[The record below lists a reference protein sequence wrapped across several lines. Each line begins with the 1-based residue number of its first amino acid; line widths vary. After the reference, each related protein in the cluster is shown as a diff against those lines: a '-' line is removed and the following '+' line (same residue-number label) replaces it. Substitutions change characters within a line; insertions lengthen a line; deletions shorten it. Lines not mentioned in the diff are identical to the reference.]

1 MRKAFYISALIC
13 ASLLAGC
20 RKENFGTAVEPGLP
34 ASLDVVVNLGSGSN
48 VAMTRGIYD
57 YESEISELMLIM
69 FSAEGRK
76 MVIDLTGNLKAGP
89 AGGTYGAAR
98 TYTLSAPVKYDCY
111 GKLILSGT
119 YEVYA
124 IANWSSPFCGLT
136 KDALLSLDKED
147 LADAVASNKKLAIGV
162 TGDQK
167 FPMTGYAKGQNVY
180 PDSEASANATKIEV
194 DLKRL
199 ISHIELNFR
208 NGNGEENPE
217 NPQFVPHSYSIY
229 NLPKDSWLMSRGDE
243 EEKNLKSNCA
253 YGNVEKIEVTGSG
266 EIEFFMLENVK
277 KKADASCATYNDRD
291 KWNVGSSTEGTAS
304 AEDNADGGVSSA
316 KGTAPGDKTWT
327 YAPEGS
333 TFIVVSGEYTGKSY
347 IGNVSY
353 TIHLGNFSGTNLT
366 ASTSGYD
373 NFTVNRNEYQKYTI
387 TVNGVNNIV
396 GEVTVGE
403 TTGVERQP
411 GAEGVLTDMTK
422 SSNFVL
428 DGHYENVIL
437 AFALPASTSTPQI
450 IVKTPYN
457 QMKPYSLGG
466 NLEGVDYKWVKF
478 GKPAGTA
485 TLAAY
490 PGADK
495 VLDIKGLSEKL
506 GAYKGGTSEYFIVDN
521 GTVYVQ
527 AYVDEYFYDTNPVT
541 GAAASWPEFVNQE
554 NRVLIFNPS
563 SATSADGNTTLYP
576 DYSFQ
581 ISQRSIRTTYNTDAS
596 IEAFGIE
603 TWNET
608 GRTAFG
614 TAASTSGLDNSFGW
628 KNNKILL
635 SGNAEGTNAGSWPA
649 PAKTL
654 GYTTS
659 VTSNDKSAHVWFTE
673 GNGVLEGYYA
683 CMSRNRD
690 ENNNGKIEDAEL
702 KWYLPAIN
710 QYLLLWCGE
719 NYLYGD
725 TRLVD
730 PADIPKITDATEYG
744 NGKYNL
750 FTSST
755 VNEYWAVEGVS
766 YGEGENSN
774 GLRCI
779 RNLKTHNAV
788 TARLSDTTA
797 NTIRVVGARTLRQQ
811 VMTGEYPAHRDR
823 DEENTLFGAFKV
835 ASSALG
841 ATYTADDI
849 RSKSLCSAYSE
860 ESDGSDAGAWRIPN
874 QKELMLMS
882 QNGYLKDIQNVA
894 DVAYASRTWFVNYD
908 VSTVG
913 NSRGNPYYYWYYQG
927 VPNISISTNHASL
940 KFRIRCV
947 RDVVE

>member
-20 RKENFGTAVEPGLP
+20 QKENFGTAVEPGLP

-89 AGGTYGAAR
+89 AGGKYGAAR
-98 TYTLSAPVKYDCY
+98 TYTLSAPVTADCY
-111 GKLILSGT
+111 GKRILSGT

-136 KDALLSLDKED
+136 KDELLSLDKDD
-147 LADAVASNKKLAIGV
+147 LVEAVASNKKLATGV
-162 TGDQK
+162 TGSQK
-167 FPMTGYAKGQNVY
+167 FPMTGYAKEQIVY
-180 PDSEASANATKIEV
+180 PDSETSANATRIEV
-194 DLKRL
+194 SLKRL
-199 ISHIELNFR
+199 ISHIEMNFK
-208 NGNGEENPE
+208 NGTGNE

-229 NLPKDSWLMSRGDE
+229 NLHMGSWLMSQVDAEGANR
-243 EEKNLKSNCA
+243 KSDCA
-253 YGNVEKIEVTGSG
+253 YVTKENIEVTGSG
-266 EIEFFMLENVK
+266 VIEFFMLENVK
-277 KKADASCATYNDRD
+277 GKAAESCATYNDRD
-291 KWNVGSSTEGTAS
+291 KWSGSSSTEGTAS

-316 KGTAPGDKTWT
+316 KGTAPGDKKWT

-366 ASTSGYD
+366 ASTSGYN

-403 TTGVERQP
+403 HVGEEIQP
-411 GAEGVLTDMTK
+411 GAEGILTDMTK

-437 AFALPASTSTPQI
+437 KFALPASTSNPQI

-457 QMKPYSLGG
+457 QMKPYSLKDAD
-466 NLEGVDYKWVKF
+466 LTGVDYKWVKF
-478 GKPAGTA
+478 GKPEGTA

-495 VLDIKGLSEKL
+495 VLDIKGLAEKL
-506 GAYKGGTSEYFIVDN
+506 SAYKEGTSDYFIVEND
-521 GTVYVQ
+521 TVYVQ
-527 AYVDEYFYDTNPVT
+527 AYVDEYFYEKNPVT
-541 GAAASWPEFVNQE
+541 GGAASWPEFVNQD

-614 TAASTSGLDNSFGW
+614 TAASTSELDNSFGW

-635 SGNAEGTNAGSWPA
+635 SGNAEGTNAGSWPE

-719 NYLYGD
+719 EYLYGD

-730 PADIPKITDATEYG
+730 PADISKITETDYNAG
-744 NGKYNL
+744 VYNL
-750 FTSST
+750 YNSSYAH
-755 VNEYWAVEGVS
+755 EYWAVEGVS
-766 YGEGENSN
+766 YGPAGPQSC
-774 GLRCI
+774 GVRCI
-779 RNLKTHNAV
+779 RNLKTYNAKTQPISSV
-788 TARLSDTTA
+788 SG
-797 NTIRVVGARTLRQQ
+797 NTITITGVRSLRQQ
-811 VMTGEYPAHRDR
+811 AMSGEYASHNDR
-823 DEENTLFGAFKV
+823 DPENNLYKAFEV
-835 ASSALG
+835 ATSYLPGPYSASQVK
-841 ATYTADDI
+841 TE
-849 RSKSLCSAYSE
+849 SLCASYSQD
-860 ESDGSDAGAWRIPN
+860 SNGSDVGQWRIPN
-874 QKELMLMS
+874 QKELMIMG
-882 QNGYLKDIQNVA
+882 QNGFLDDIKPSTGNSTEG
-894 DVAYASRTWFVNYD
+894 YASRTEFIRADLRSRTNPYFYMYWNGPTIT
-908 VSTVG
+908 VSTNNV
-913 NSRGNPYYYWYYQG
+913 N
-927 VPNISISTNHASL
+927 V
-940 KFRIRCV
+940 FRIRCV
-947 RDVVE
+947 RDVTQ

>member
-76 MVIDLTGNLKAGP
+76 MVIDLTGNLNAGP

-98 TYTLSAPVKYDCY
+98 TYTLAAPVKLDCY
-111 GKLILSGT
+111 GKTILSGT

-124 IANWSSPFCGLT
+124 IANWSSPFGGLT
-136 KDALLSLDKED
+136 KDDLLKLDKEG
-147 LADAVASNKKLAIGV
+147 LAAAVASNSGLATGV
-162 TGDQK
+162 TGSQK
-167 FPMTGYAKGQNVY
+167 FPMTGYAKEQIVY
-180 PDSEASANATKIEV
+180 PDSETSANATRIEV
-194 DLKRL
+194 SLKRL
-199 ISHIELNFR
+199 ISHIEMNFV
-208 NGNGEENPE
+208 NGTGSENP
-217 NPQFVPHSYSIY
+217 NFVPHSYSIY
-229 NLPKDSWLMSRGDE
+229 NLPGSSWLMSRGDKE
-243 EEKNLKSNCA
+243 GDNLKSDCA
-253 YGNVEKIEVTGSG
+253 YGDKENIEVTGSG
-266 EIEFFMLENVK
+266 VIEFFMLENVK
-277 KKADASCATYNDRD
+277 EKAVGACAAYNDRD
-291 KWNVGSSTEGTAS
+291 KWSGGSSA
-304 AEDNADGGVSSA
+304 AE
-316 KGTAPGDKTWT
+316 TAPGNKTWT

-353 TIHLGNFSGTNLT
+353 TIHLGNFSGTDLK
-366 ASTSGYD
+366 ASKSGFD

-387 TVNGVNNIV
+387 TVNGVSNIV

-403 TTGVERQP
+403 HVGEEIQP
-411 GAEGVLTDMTK
+411 GAEGILTDMTK

-437 AFALPASTSTPQI
+437 KFALPASTSNPQI

-457 QMKPYSLGG
+457 QMKPYSLNGD
-466 NLEGVDYKWVKF
+466 LEGVDYKWVKF

-541 GAAASWPEFVNQE
+541 GGAASWPEFVNQE

-596 IEAFGIE
+596 VEAFGIE

-614 TAASTSGLDNSFGW
+614 TAKSTDGLDNSFGW

-635 SGNAEGTNAGSWPA
+635 SGSYGNANAGTWLA
-649 PAKTL
+649 DAKTL

-659 VTSNDKSAHVWFTE
+659 VTSNDKSAHVWFST
-673 GNGVLEGYYA
+673 GDGVLEGYYA

-730 PADIPKITDATEYG
+730 PAYIPNITNANDYG
-744 NGKYNL
+744 TGKYNL

-766 YGEGENSN
+766 YGTSGNSN

-779 RNLKTHNAV
+779 RNLKTYNAE
-788 TARLSDTTA
+788 TARLSESNTSTK
-797 NTIRVVGARTLRQQ
+797 TIRVVGARTLRQQ
-811 VMTGEYPAHRDR
+811 VMTGEYRAHRDR

-835 ASSALG
+835 ATSALG
-841 ATYTADDI
+841 ATYTAEQI
-849 RSKSLCSAYSE
+849 RTGDLCSTYSE
-860 ESDGSDAGAWRIPN
+860 ESDRSDAGAWRIPN

-882 QNGYLKDIQNVA
+882 QNGYLDDISGVSN
-894 DVAYASRTWFVNYD
+894 VAYASCTWFVNYD
-908 VSTVG
+908 KVDVG
-913 NSRGNPYYYWYYQG
+913 ASRGNPYYYWYYQG
-927 VPNISISTNHASL
+927 VPNISISTNPASL
-940 KFRIRCV
+940 KFSIRCV
-947 RDVVE
+947 RDVVQ

>member
-1 MRKAFYISALIC
+1 MMSVMRKAFYISALIC

-89 AGGTYGAAR
+89 AGGTYGAPR
-98 TYTLSAPVKYDCY
+98 TYTLAAPVTADCY
-111 GKLILSGT
+111 GKRILSGT

-136 KDALLSLDKED
+136 KDDLLKLDKEG
-147 LADAVASNKKLAIGV
+147 LAAAVASNSGLATGV
-162 TGDQK
+162 TGSQK
-167 FPMTGYAKGQNVY
+167 FPMTGYAKEQIVY
-180 PDSEASANATKIEV
+180 PDSETSANATKIKV
-194 DLKRL
+194 SLKRL
-199 ISHIELNFR
+199 ISHIEMNFV
-208 NGNGEENPE
+208 NGTGSENP
-217 NPQFVPHSYSIY
+217 NFIPHSYSIY
-229 NLPKDSWLMSRGDE
+229 NLPGSSWLMSRGDNE
-243 EEKNLKSNCA
+243 GDNLKSDCA
-253 YGNVEKIEVTGSG
+253 YGNKENIEVTGSG
-266 EIEFFMLENVK
+266 VIEFFMLENVK
-277 KKADASCATYNDRD
+277 EKADASSCATYNDRD
-291 KWNVGSSTEGTAS
+291 KWSGGSSA
-304 AEDNADGGVSSA
+304 AE
-316 KGTAPGDKTWT
+316 TAPGNKTWT

-366 ASTSGYD
+366 ASKSGFD

-387 TVNGVNNIV
+387 TVKGVNNIV

-437 AFALPASTSTPQI
+437 AFALPKGTSPQI

-457 QMKPYSLGG
+457 QMKPYSLKDAD
-466 NLEGVDYKWVKF
+466 LTGVDYKWVKF

-495 VLDIKGLSEKL
+495 VLDIKGLSDAL
-506 GAYKGGTSEYFIVDN
+506 HDCGGASTDYFIVEN

-541 GAAASWPEFVNQE
+541 GASASWPEFVNQE

-581 ISQRSIRTTYNTDAS
+581 ISQRSIRTTYNTDDSS

-614 TAASTSGLDNSFGW
+614 TAKPTDSLDNSFGW

-635 SGNAEGTNAGSWPA
+635 SGSYGNANAGTWPA
-649 PAKTL
+649 AAKTL

-659 VTSNDKSAHVWFTE
+659 VTSNDKSAHVYYTE
-673 GNGVLEGYYA
+673 GVGTASLNGYNA
-683 CMSRNRD
+683 CMARNRD
-690 ENNNGKIEDAEL
+690 ENGDGVIDDTEL

-719 NYLYGD
+719 EYLYGD

-730 PADIPKITDATEYG
+730 PADISKITETDYNAG
-744 NGKYNL
+744 VYNL
-750 FTSST
+750 YNSSYAH
-755 VNEYWAVEGVS
+755 EYWAVEGVS
-766 YGEGENSN
+766 YGPAGPQSC
-774 GLRCI
+774 GVRCI
-779 RNLKTHNAV
+779 RNLKTYNAKTQPISSV
-788 TARLSDTTA
+788 SG
-797 NTIRVVGARTLRQQ
+797 NTITITGVRSLRQQ
-811 VMTGEYPAHRDR
+811 AMSGEYASHNDR
-823 DEENTLFGAFKV
+823 DPENNLYKAFEV
-835 ASSALG
+835 ATSYLPGPYSASQVK
-841 ATYTADDI
+841 TE
-849 RSKSLCSAYSE
+849 SLCASYSQD
-860 ESDGSDAGAWRIPN
+860 SNGSDVGQWRIPN
-874 QKELMLMS
+874 QKELMIMG
-882 QNGYLKDIQNVA
+882 QNGFLDDIKPSTGNSTEG
-894 DVAYASRTWFVNYD
+894 YASRTEFIRADLRSRTNPYFYMYWNGPTIT
-908 VSTVG
+908 VSTNDV
-913 NSRGNPYYYWYYQG
+913 N
-927 VPNISISTNHASL
+927 V
-940 KFRIRCV
+940 FRIRCV
-947 RDVVE
+947 RDVTQ

>member
-76 MVIDLTGNLKAGP
+76 MVIDLTGNLNAGP

-98 TYTLSAPVKYDCY
+98 TYTLAAPVTADCY
-111 GKLILSGT
+111 GKRILSGT

-136 KDALLSLDKED
+136 KDALLSLDKDD
-147 LADAVASNKKLAIGV
+147 LVEAVASNKKLATGV
-162 TGDQK
+162 TGSQK
-167 FPMTGYAKGQNVY
+167 FPMTGYAKEQIVY
-180 PDSEASANATKIEV
+180 PDSETSANATKIEV
-194 DLKRL
+194 SLKRL
-199 ISHIELNFR
+199 ISHIEMNFV
-208 NGNGEENPE
+208 NGTGNE

-229 NLPKDSWLMSRGDE
+229 NLPKDSWLMSKGNE
-243 EEKNLKSNCA
+243 EGKNLKSNCA
-253 YGNVEKIEVTGSG
+253 YGNKENIEVTGSG
-266 EIEFFMLENVK
+266 VIEFFMLENVK
-277 KKADASCATYNDRD
+277 ARASSSCATYNDRD
-291 KWNVGSSTEGTAS
+291 KWSGSSSTEGTAS

-457 QMKPYSLGG
+457 QMKPYSLNGD
-466 NLEGVDYKWVKF
+466 LTGVDYKWVKF

-495 VLDIKGLSEKL
+495 VLDIKGLADALSSCDGKS
-506 GAYKGGTSEYFIVDN
+506 TNYFIIDKD
-521 GTVYVQ
+521 TVYVQ
-527 AYVDEYFYDTNPVT
+527 AYVDEYFYEKNPVT
-541 GAAASWPEFVNQE
+541 GKAASWPDFVNQE

-608 GRTAFG
+608 GRSDFG
-614 TAASTSGLDNSFGW
+614 SAGAVADDAESKSYGW
-628 KNNKILL
+628 QNNRTML
-635 SGNAEGTNAGSWPA
+635 GTSWPSA
-649 PAKTL
+649 ATTL

-659 VTSNDKSAHVWFTE
+659 VTSNDKSAHVYYTE
-673 GNGVLEGYYA
+673 GVGTASLNGYNA
-683 CMSRNRD
+683 CMARNRD
-690 ENNNGKIEDAEL
+690 ENGDRVIDDTEL

-719 NYLYGD
+719 EYLYGD

-730 PADIPKITDATEYG
+730 PADISKITETDYNAG
-744 NGKYNL
+744 VYNL
-750 FTSST
+750 YNSSYAH
-755 VNEYWAVEGVS
+755 EYWAVEGVS
-766 YGEGENSN
+766 YGPAGPQSC
-774 GLRCI
+774 GVRCI
-779 RNLKTHNAV
+779 RNLKTYNAKTQPISSV
-788 TARLSDTTA
+788 SG
-797 NTIRVVGARTLRQQ
+797 NTITITGVRSLRQQ
-811 VMTGEYPAHRDR
+811 AMSGEYASHNDR
-823 DEENTLFGAFKV
+823 DPENNLYKAFEV
-835 ASSALG
+835 ATSYLPGPYSASQVK
-841 ATYTADDI
+841 TE
-849 RSKSLCSAYSE
+849 SLCASYSQD
-860 ESDGSDAGAWRIPN
+860 SNGSDVGQWRIPN
-874 QKELMLMS
+874 QKELMIMG
-882 QNGYLKDIQNVA
+882 QNGFLDDIKPSTGNSTEG
-894 DVAYASRTWFVNYD
+894 YASRTEFIRADLRSRTNPYFYMYWNGPTIT
-908 VSTVG
+908 VSTNDV
-913 NSRGNPYYYWYYQG
+913 N
-927 VPNISISTNHASL
+927 V
-940 KFRIRCV
+940 FRIRCV
-947 RDVVE
+947 RDVTQ